1 MIAEG
6 SIIPK
11 SREEFMAAINRFV
24 MGTNDGL
31 IDVFLEQAALMCRDS
46 MIFTPPIVKAGG
58 DGMSDDARMV
68 GNAAIKGDV
77 HSVVVGQRSGSV
89 NGRRGR
95 LFRKLG
101 SAAFMNNPSKFWKLA
116 GENTDLFAGNALYA
130 RMFDNGFGTVR
141 SFRKLK
147 NYFNRIGQE
156 EAGNTFNRSVIETVS
171 GVKEVHQAALKKFG
185 GRIKK
190 NGGPGIEFWQRM
202 EAKDAVLKEYIKQR
216 QKSVGRIKAGW
227 VDTLAKLPKPKGL
240 SGPKSRANAGRSQIP
255 LWIKRH
261 SNSDGIVA
269 MSKRTVGTL
278 IFDLTIGNQKGD
290 TDGIATGA
298 DVKNLV
304 YGNRV
309 KQMPAMMEIMLRH
322 HTQNFNKKHGIK

>member
-58 DGMSDDARMV
+58 DGMSDEARMV

-116 GENTDLFAGNALYA
+116 GENTDVFAGNALYA

-190 NGGPGIEFWQRM
+190 NGGPGIEF
-202 EAKDAVLKEYIKQR
+202 
-216 QKSVGRIKAGW
+216 AG
-227 VDTLAKLPKPKGL
+227 GL
-240 SGPKSRANAGRSQIP
+240 
-255 LWIKRH
+255 
-261 SNSDGIVA
+261 
-269 MSKRTVGTL
+269 
-278 IFDLTIGNQKGD
+278 
-290 TDGIATGA
+290 
-298 DVKNLV
+298 
-304 YGNRV
+304 
-309 KQMPAMMEIMLRH
+309 
-322 HTQNFNKKHGIK
+322 